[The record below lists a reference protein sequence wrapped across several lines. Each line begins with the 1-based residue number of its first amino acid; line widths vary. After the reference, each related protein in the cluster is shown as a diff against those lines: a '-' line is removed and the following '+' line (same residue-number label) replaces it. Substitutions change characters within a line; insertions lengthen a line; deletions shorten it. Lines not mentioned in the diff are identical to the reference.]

1 MLIGK
6 TSISQKLNNL
16 SSEAIKKA
24 LTKSALLVEADAK
37 INCPVDTGL
46 LRSSITHNVYDDYAE
61 VGTNYSYAP
70 YIEHGTGLFAE
81 AGNGRQ
87 TPWSYQDADGQW
99 HTTIGQQPQP
109 FLRPALDANKQKIEQ
124 IFQDEIQSGG

>member
-16 SSEAIKKA
+16 SSDAIKKA

-46 LRSSITHNVYDDYAE
+46 LRNSITHNVYDDYAE

-70 YIEHGTGLFAE
+70 YVEHGTGLFAE

-87 TPWSYQDADGQW
+87 TPWTYQDADGQW

-109 FLRPALDANKQKIEQ
+109 FLRPALEANKQKIEQ

>member
-1 MLIGK
+1 MRWK
-6 TSISQKLNNL
+6 
-16 SSEAIKKA
+16 IKSFHGNKID
-24 LTKSALLVEADAK
+24 VE
-37 INCPVDTGL
+37 
-46 LRSSITHNVYDDYAE
+46 Y
-61 VGTNYSYAP
+61 
-70 YIEHGTGLFAE
+70 GTGLFAE

-124 IFQDEIQSGG
+124 IFKDEIQSGG

>member
-16 SSEAIKKA
+16 SSEAIKEA

-46 LRSSITHNVYDDYAE
+46 LRSSITHNVYNDYAE
-61 VGTNYSYAP
+61 VGTNFSYAP
-70 YIEHGTGLFAE
+70 YVEHGTGLFAE

>member
-46 LRSSITHNVYDDYAE
+46 LRSSITHNVYNDYAE

-99 HTTIGQQPQP
+99 YTTIGQQPQP

>member
-16 SSEAIKKA
+16 SSEAIKEA

>member
-46 LRSSITHNVYDDYAE
+46 LRNSITHNVYNDYAE

-70 YIEHGTGLFAE
+70 
-81 AGNGRQ
+81 
-87 TPWSYQDADGQW
+87 
-99 HTTIGQQPQP
+99 
-109 FLRPALDANKQKIEQ
+109 
-124 IFQDEIQSGG
+124 

>member
-16 SSEAIKKA
+16 SSDAIKKA

-46 LRSSITHNVYDDYAE
+46 LRNSITHNVYDDYAE

-70 YIEHGTGLFAE
+70 YVEHGTGLFAE

-87 TPWSYQDADGQW
+87 TPWRYQDADGQW

-109 FLRPALDANKQKIEQ
+109 FLRPALEANKQKIEQ

>member
-37 INCPVDTGL
+37 TNCPVDTGL

-61 VGTNYSYAP
+61 VGTNFSYAP
-70 YIEHGTGLFAE
+70 YVEHGTGLFAD
-81 AGNGRQ
+81 AGNGRK
-87 TPWSYQDADGQW
+87 TPWRYQDADGQW
-99 HTTIGQQPQP
+99 HTTIGQHPQP
-109 FLRPALDANKQKIEQ
+109 FLGPALDANKQKIEQ

>member
-70 YIEHGTGLFAE
+70 YVEHGTGLFAE

>member
-16 SSEAIKKA
+16 SSEAIKRA

-37 INCPVDTGL
+37 MNCPVDTGL
-46 LRSSITHNVYDDYAE
+46 LRSSITHNVYNDYAE

-70 YIEHGTGLFAE
+70 YVEYGTGLFAE
-81 AGNGRQ
+81 AGDGRQ
-87 TPWSYQDADGQW
+87 TP
-99 HTTIGQQPQP
+99 
-109 FLRPALDANKQKIEQ
+109 
-124 IFQDEIQSGG
+124 

>member
-16 SSEAIKKA
+16 SSEAIKEA

-70 YIEHGTGLFAE
+70 YVEHGTGLFAE

-87 TPWSYQDADGQW
+87 TPWTYQDADGQW

-109 FLRPALDANKQKIEQ
+109 FLRPALDANRQKIEQ

>member
-16 SSEAIKKA
+16 SSEAIKNA

-46 LRSSITHNVYDDYAE
+46 LRSSITHNVYDDHAE
-61 VGTNYSYAP
+61 VGTNFSYAP
-70 YIEHGTGLFAE
+70 YVEHGSGLFAE

-87 TPWSYQDADGQW
+87 TPWRYQDADGQW
-99 HTTIGQQPQP
+99 HTTIGQHPQP

>member
-61 VGTNYSYAP
+61 VGTNFSYAP
-70 YIEHGTGLFAE
+70 YVEHGTGLFAE

-87 TPWSYQDADGQW
+87 TPWTYQDADGQW
-99 HTTIGQQPQP
+99 HTTIGQHPQP

>member
-61 VGTNYSYAP
+61 AGTNYSYAP

>member
-87 TPWSYQDADGQW
+87 TPWTYQDADGQW